1 MMSTQEDPLAPRA
14 EDRNEN
20 ENEKQPQGGQILM
33 TTRIET
39 EIEIESHVDA
49 RHGSHTDLERQQL
62 GW

>member
-1 MMSTQEDPLAPRA
+1 MSTQDPLVPRGGK
-14 EDRNEN
+14 DS
-20 ENEKQPQGGQILM
+20 NEKQPQGGQILM

-39 EIEIESHVDA
+39 EIESHVDA